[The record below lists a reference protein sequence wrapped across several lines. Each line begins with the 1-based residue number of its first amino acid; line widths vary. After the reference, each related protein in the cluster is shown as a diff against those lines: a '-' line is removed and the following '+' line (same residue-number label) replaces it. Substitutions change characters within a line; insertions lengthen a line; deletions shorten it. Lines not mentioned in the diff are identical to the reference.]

1 MVTLKPITR
10 ENLENVLALRVAE
23 DQEKYVISNAE
34 SLSRAYVY
42 SETAYPF
49 AVYDDDIIV
58 GFIMM
63 GYYEVKGYYTLW
75 EFMIDRKFQNKGYGR
90 QALKLGLEFVRGKF
104 GPVDIY
110 TGVTPGNT
118 VAKKLYESVGFES
131 TGLVEL
137 GMEELKL
144 TCHSEPRSTSLCDI
158 DI

>member
-1 MVTLKPITR
+1 MIVLKPITR
-10 ENLENVLALRVAE
+10 ENLEEVLSLKVKE
-23 DQEKYVISNAE
+23 DQEKYVIPNAE

-49 AVYDDDIIV
+49 AVYDDDTIV

-75 EFMIDRKFQNKGYGR
+75 EFMIDRKYQNKGYGR
-90 QALKLGLEFVRGKF
+90 QALKLGLDFVRDTF

-131 TGLVEL
+131 TGLLEL
-137 GMEELKL
+137 GMEEMRLKSGVNYD
-144 TCHSEPRSTSLCDI
+144 TDI
-158 DI
+158 

>member
-1 MVTLKPITR
+1 MVRLKPVTR
-10 ENLENVLALRVAE
+10 ENLEEVLALRVAE
-23 DQEKYVISNAE
+23 GQEKYVISNAE

-49 AVYDDDIIV
+49 AIYDNDIIV

-75 EFMIDRKFQNKGYGR
+75 EFMIDHKYQNKGYGR
-90 QALKLGLEFVRGKF
+90 QALKLGLEYVRDKF
-104 GPVDIY
+104 GQVDIY

-137 GMEELKL
+137 GMEEMRLKK
-144 TCHSEPRSTSLCDI
+144 
-158 DI
+158 

>member
-1 MVTLKPITR
+1 MVSIRPVTR
-10 ENLENVLALRVAE
+10 ENLEEVLALRVAE
-23 DQEKYVISNAE
+23 GQEKYVISNAE

-49 AVYDDDIIV
+49 AIYDDDIIV

-75 EFMIDRKFQNKGYGR
+75 EFMIDRKYQNKGYGR
-90 QALKLGLEFVRGKF
+90 QALKLGLEFVREKF
-104 GPVDIY
+104 GQVDIY

-137 GMEELKL
+137 GMEEMRLKK
-144 TCHSEPRSTSLCDI
+144 
-158 DI
+158 

>member
-1 MVTLKPITR
+1 MVRLKPVTR
-10 ENLENVLALRVAE
+10 ENLEEVLALRVAE
-23 DQEKYVISNAE
+23 GQEKYVISNAE

-49 AVYDDDIIV
+49 AIYDNDIIV

-75 EFMIDRKFQNKGYGR
+75 EFMIDRKYQNKGYGR
-90 QALKLGLEFVRGKF
+90 KALKLGLEFVRDKF
-104 GPVDIY
+104 GQVDIY

-137 GMEELKL
+137 GMEEMRLKK
-144 TCHSEPRSTSLCDI
+144 
-158 DI
+158 

>member
-1 MVTLKPITR
+1 MIVLKPITR
-10 ENLENVLALRVAE
+10 ENLEEVLALRVNE

-49 AVYDDDIIV
+49 AIYDDDTIV

-63 GYYEVKGYYTLW
+63 GYYEVKRYYTLW
-75 EFMIDRKFQNKGYGR
+75 EFMIDHKYQNKGYGR
-90 QALKLGLEFVRGKF
+90 QALKLGLNFVKEKF

-131 TGLVEL
+131 TGLLEQ
-137 GMEELKL
+137 GMEEMRLKQ
-144 TCHSEPRSTSLCDI
+144 
-158 DI
+158 

>member
-1 MVTLKPITR
+1 MVSLKSVTR
-10 ENLENVLALRVAE
+10 ENLEEVLALRVNE

-49 AVYDDDIIV
+49 AIYDDDIIV

-75 EFMIDRKFQNKGYGR
+75 EFMIDHKYQNKGYGR
-90 QALKLGLEFVRGKF
+90 QALKLGLDFVREKF
-104 GPVDIY
+104 GTVDIY
-110 TGVTPGNT
+110 TWVTPGNT

-137 GMEELKL
+137 GMEEMRLKK
-144 TCHSEPRSTSLCDI
+144 
-158 DI
+158 